1 MAGFAVA
8 GNYLGHNA
16 KASAAPGVQWTNS
29 VTPASAIASKASLL
43 SEASLLGGDASP
55 SILEQTVMASAKSD
69 YLVDRSIVANAP
81 EDDKALPLGR
91 LAATPAVW
99 KLEKSWKIGQAKKRK
114 MLAKRRFRLAEKNC
128 LARAIYFEARSEPEA
143 GQLAVAKVIMNRVKD
158 PQYPN
163 SICGVVYQGAER
175 RNSCQFSFAC
185 DGRSDDPKSRK
196 SWRRSKQIAS
206 RAFKSS
212 DGVKVIS
219 AATHYHAD
227 YVRPKWSG
235 SMKRLIKIGRH
246 IFYHDS

>member
-128 LARAIYFEARSEPEA
+128 LARAVHVF
-143 GQLAVAKVIMNRVKD
+143 
-158 PQYPN
+158 
-163 SICGVVYQGAER
+163 
-175 RNSCQFSFAC
+175 
-185 DGRSDDPKSRK
+185 
-196 SWRRSKQIAS
+196 
-206 RAFKSS
+206 
-212 DGVKVIS
+212 
-219 AATHYHAD
+219 
-227 YVRPKWSG
+227 
-235 SMKRLIKIGRH
+235 
-246 IFYHDS
+246 